1 VKINTVVIPNSII
14 VSVSMGCPISV
25 SVLGLGLGAVKRSS
39 ASKLGRR
46 DCLRQPFKLKLVL
59 NVEATWTMNKRR
71 LTKSKLY
78 EIADQIDRIIAS
90 RHPPASLRSSGSNF
104 TNFLLN

>member
-71 LTKSKLY
+71 ANFTKSPIKLI
-78 EIADQIDRIIAS
+78 ESS
-90 RHPPASLRSSGSNF
+90 RHGIRR
-104 TNFLLN
+104 LLCARLVQTSPIFYLIDI